1 MKKIRIGI
9 IGCGGMSR
17 YHGKQFTTTTP
28 DVEIVA
34 LVDTH
39 QGNLDRYQQEVFDP
53 VKRKPP
59 QFHDH
64 KEMLRKVEM
73 DATLIVTPHTH
84 HFEQVMDSFAAG
96 CHVLVEKPMVTN
108 TEHAKKVIAESKK
121 RKKVLSIAFPG
132 PFTRE
137 FQFIRTLV
145 KEGSLGEIY
154 LIDAVC
160 TQYWLGAVQGTWRL
174 DPKFSGGGQAYDS
187 GSHMFNAMLYLS
199 GLQAVEVFAWMDNKG
214 QKVDIVTSA
223 TIKFNNGAFG
233 TAAVSGDAPVMN
245 QGVYLQGPKGA
256 VKTWIYGDHLEYWDG
271 KDHKVQYPVVPET
284 TSLHQNFVDCI
295 RGRAETPSPGELGLR
310 QARLMDALYKS
321 ARSGRVVKVAHD

>member
-1 MKKIRIGI
+1 MKKIRLGI

-17 YHGKQFTTTTP
+17 YHGKLFVTMP

-39 QGNLDRYQQEVFDP
+39 QGNLDRYQKEVFDP
-53 VKRKPP
+53 INQKPP

-64 KEMLRKVEM
+64 KVMLEKVDM

-96 CHVLVEKPMVTN
+96 CHVLVEKPMVTS
-108 TEHAKKVIAESKK
+108 TEHAKKVIAEAKK

-137 FQFIRTLV
+137 FQYIRNLV
-145 KEGSLGEIY
+145 KSGALGEIY
-154 LIDAVC
+154 LINALC
-160 TQYWLGAVQGTWRL
+160 TQEWLRLVKGTWRL
-174 DPKFSGGGQAYDS
+174 DPKLSGGGQAYDS

-199 GLQAVEVFAWMDNKG
+199 GLKAVEVFAWMDHKG
-214 QKVDIVTSA
+214 QQVDIITAA
-223 TIKFNNGAFG
+223 TIKFDNGALG
-233 TAAVSGDAPVMN
+233 TAAVSGDAPVMD
-245 QGVYLQGPKGA
+245 QGVYMQGPKGA
-256 VKTWIYGDHLEYWDG
+256 VKTHVYGTWLEQYDCKG
-271 KDHKVQYPVVPET
+271 RIPYPVVPET
-284 TSLHQNFVDCI
+284 TSLHQNFIDCI

-310 QARLMDALYKS
+310 QARLMDALYES
-321 ARSGRVVKVAHD
+321 ARSGKVIKVVNE

>member
-34 LVDTH
+34 LADPN
-39 QGNLDRYQQEVFDP
+39 QEMLDRYQGDVFDP
-53 VKRKPP
+53 VKQKPS

-64 KEMLRKVEM
+64 KQMLATIEM
-73 DATLIVTPHTH
+73 DATVLVSPHTL

-96 CHVLVEKPMVTN
+96 CHVLVEKPMVTS
-108 TEHAKKVIAESKK
+108 TEDARKVIAESKK

-137 FQFIRTLV
+137 FQYIRHLTKSGALGEVFLINAICTQEWLRLV
-145 KEGSLGEIY
+145 K
-154 LIDAVC
+154 
-160 TQYWLGAVQGTWRL
+160 GTWRL
-174 DPKFSGGGQAYDS
+174 DPKLSGGGQAYDS

-199 GLQAVEVFAWMDNKG
+199 GLRAVEVFAWMDHKG
-214 QKVDIVTSA
+214 QKVDIITAA
-223 TIKFNNGAFG
+223 TIKFDNGALG
-233 TAAVSGDAPVMN
+233 TAAVSGDAPVME
-245 QGVYLQGPKGA
+245 QGLYMQGPKGA
-256 VKTWIYGDHLEYWDG
+256 IKTHIYGSWLEQFNCKG
-271 KDHKVQYPVVPET
+271 KVPYPIVPET
-284 TSLHQNFVDCI
+284 PSLHQNFIDCI

-310 QARLMDALYKS
+310 QAQLMDALYES
-321 ARSGRVVKVAHD
+321 ARAGKAVKVAHD